1 MSILA
6 DVNARIV
13 QAMKA
18 HDPSTLSAF
27 RMLKAALMN
36 KEVAKGRAL
45 DDSEALQV
53 VASLIKQGRESIEQ
67 FHKGGR
73 QDLVDKEQ
81 AELALMEALM
91 PPPVSLAEIDAAVA
105 LAITETAATS
115 MKDMGRVMKA
125 TMAAMAGRSVDGK
138 IVSDTVRQKLAG

>member
-1 MSILA
+1 
-6 DVNARIV
+6 
-13 QAMKA
+13 
-18 HDPSTLSAF
+18 
-27 RMLKAALMN
+27 MN

-81 AELALMEALM
+81 AELALLEALM
-91 PPPVSLAEIDAAVA
+91 PPPMSLAEIDDAVA
-105 LAITETAATS
+105 QAITETAATS

-125 TMAAMAGRSVDGK
+125 VMAAFAGRSVDGK